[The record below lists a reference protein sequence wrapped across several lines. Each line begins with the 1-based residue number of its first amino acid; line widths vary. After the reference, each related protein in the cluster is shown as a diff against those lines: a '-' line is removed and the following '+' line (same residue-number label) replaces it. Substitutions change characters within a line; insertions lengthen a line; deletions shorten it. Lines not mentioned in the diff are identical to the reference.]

1 MEGVMIKPEELGA
14 LKDVKLAYG
23 FTDRVMMQIYNFYKM
38 HSQDE
43 YYFLDLDG
51 VQDLF
56 AFYDRDYIDMYA
68 RFGIVINNEDINST
82 REKLLILDTSEVNES
97 KISEKVR
104 KLGDH
109 VSCYSI

>member
-1 MEGVMIKPEELGA
+1 MEGIMIKPEELGA

-56 AFYDRDYIDMYA
+56 AFYDRDYIDIYMLGLA
-68 RFGIVINNEDINST
+68 LLSIMKILIVQGRNF
-82 REKLLILDTSEVNES
+82 
-97 KISEKVR
+97 
-104 KLGDH
+104 
-109 VSCYSI
+109 